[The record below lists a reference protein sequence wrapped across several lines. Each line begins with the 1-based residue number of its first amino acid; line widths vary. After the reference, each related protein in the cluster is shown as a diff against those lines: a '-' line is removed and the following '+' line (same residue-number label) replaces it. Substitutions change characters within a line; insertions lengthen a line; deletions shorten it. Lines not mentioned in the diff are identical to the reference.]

1 MKLFKNRFVRF
12 AVFLIAFVSVWNLVS
27 WLIAV
32 LITKDR
38 FFFEPITGL
47 ALPAVAAVVLGY
59 RFLGV
64 KDRKNC
70 KEDISIR

>member
-1 MKLFKNRFVRF
+1 M
-12 AVFLIAFVSVWNLVS
+12 
-27 WLIAV
+27 

-47 ALPAVAAVVLGY
+47 ALPAVAAVALGY
-59 RFLGV
+59 RFLSV
-64 KDRKNC
+64 KDRNNC